1 MPRVYIVISRCHV
14 LLELASH
21 LFSSFVTPCN
31 RLAEKFWIEN
41 LSVHSVRRFQVELA
55 RSFHRLKQNIS
66 RLIFSLYSLVYAF
79 KCKIIAKLQK
89 KSILFIL
96 INDKKIY
103 RKLKT

>member
-1 MPRVYIVISRCHV
+1 MLSVYIVISRCHV

-79 KCKIIAKLQK
+79 KCKIINETAEKVN
-89 KSILFIL
+89 FIYF
-96 INDKKIY
+96 NQ
-103 RKLKT
+103 